1 MKTYFE
7 TRLSILR
14 KEMTDHILKVAK
26 DHNGI
31 EFGGEEIYMEL
42 DSWDGLE
49 VKVVLLDHITPEGD
63 VFAYKY
69 KIEDM
74 CKYDLSEIYID
85 DLAMICDEVSQL
97 IK

>member
-1 MKTYFE
+1 MKTHFE
-7 TRLSILR
+7 TKLSLLR

-26 DHNGI
+26 EYNGI
-31 EFGGEEIYMEL
+31 EMGGEEIYVEL

-69 KIEDM
+69 RIEDM